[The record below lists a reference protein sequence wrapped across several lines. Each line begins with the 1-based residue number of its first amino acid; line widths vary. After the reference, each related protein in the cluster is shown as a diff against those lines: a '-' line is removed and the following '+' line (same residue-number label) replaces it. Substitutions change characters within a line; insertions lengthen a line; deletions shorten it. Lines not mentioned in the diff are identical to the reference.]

1 MYNVINGNT
10 ENGVDFMKKKTAVI
24 ITIVALCAA
33 IAFFAV
39 PKISFYICDPTVY
52 FNVKGYNRVE
62 TKLSAEDAQSIRRMF
77 EGKSSYF
84 DSPSCGFT
92 ENASI
97 KIGFST
103 YMPACDGDEI
113 VKSGLMYFNLSDK
126 ENKELRRILKKYGVD
141 TLKAI

>member
-1 MYNVINGNT
+1 
-10 ENGVDFMKKKTAVI
+10 MKKKIVVI
-24 ITIVALCAA
+24 IAAVVCIA

-39 PKISFYICDPTVY
+39 PKISFYVCEPTVY
-52 FNVKGYNRVE
+52 FDIEGYDKVD
-62 TKLSAEDAQSIRRMF
+62 TKLSSEDAETVRKMF
-77 EGKSSYF
+77 EGKSWYF
-84 DSPSCGFT
+84 DSPSCGFS

-97 KIGFST
+97 KIGCNT

>member
-1 MYNVINGNT
+1 
-10 ENGVDFMKKKTAVI
+10 MKKKIVI
-24 ITIVALCAA
+24 IIAAVVCIA
-33 IAFFAV
+33 IAIFAV
-39 PKISFYICDPTVY
+39 PKISFYVCEPTVY
-52 FNVKGYNRVE
+52 FDVDGYDRVD
-62 TKLSAEDAQSIRRMF
+62 TKLSSEDAETVRKMF
-77 EGKSSYF
+77 EGKSWHF
-84 DSPSCGFT
+84 DSPSCGFN